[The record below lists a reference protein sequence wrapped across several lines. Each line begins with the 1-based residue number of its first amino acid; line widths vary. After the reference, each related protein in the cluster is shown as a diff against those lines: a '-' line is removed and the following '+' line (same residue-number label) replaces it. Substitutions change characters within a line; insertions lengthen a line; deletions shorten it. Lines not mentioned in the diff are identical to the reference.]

1 MTITIIDSPRFFHGT
16 VLIHKVQASIYF
28 YTADIVKYNSIG
40 CEKQP
45 GTNNN
50 IIAL

>member
-1 MTITIIDSPRFFHGT
+1 MTITIIDSPRFLPGT
-16 VLIHKVQASIYF
+16 VLIHKVQAGIYF
-28 YTADIVKYNSIG
+28 YIADIVKYNSIG